1 MRFGLKM
8 LLYRAGKDA
17 CFLCGDLVLPTSNAL
32 PLLGEG
38 SFTVLCFRRD
48 AAAGSRSGYSL
59 SGSNAAPG
67 NFNEGGGRPLSE
79 PVPFTYG
86 GLPTML
92 P

>member
-8 LLYRAGKDA
+8 LLYRAGSDV
-17 CFLCGDLVLPTSNAL
+17 CFFCGDLVFPTSKAL

-38 SFTVLCFRRD
+38 SLTVLCFRKD
-48 AAAGSRSGYSL
+48 AAAGPMYGDAF

-79 PVPFTYG
+79 LVPFTYG

>member
-8 LLYRAGKDA
+8 LRYRAGSEL
-17 CFLCGDLVLPTSNAL
+17 CFLEGVLVLPTSKAL

-38 SFTVLCFRRD
+38 SFTVFCLCRG
-48 AAAGSRSGYSL
+48 AVAGRIPGDGS

-67 NFNEGGGRPLSE
+67 SCKDGGGRPLSDAASL
-79 PVPFTYG
+79 PFG
-86 GLPTML
+86 GLSMKL